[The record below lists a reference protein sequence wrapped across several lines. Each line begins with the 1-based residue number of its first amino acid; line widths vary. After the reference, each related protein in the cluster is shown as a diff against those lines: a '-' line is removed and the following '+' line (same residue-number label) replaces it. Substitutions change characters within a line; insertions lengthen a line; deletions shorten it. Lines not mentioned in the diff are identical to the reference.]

1 VVTLWVPKMPSVL
14 FGTGVLLL
22 DVAESIMLRRL
33 SWDRAAIVVASAEAI
48 VGADN

>member
-1 VVTLWVPKMPSVL
+1 VGAENAVRAVRRC
-14 FGTGVLLL
+14 GVLLL
-22 DVAESIMLRRL
+22 DVAESIMLRML